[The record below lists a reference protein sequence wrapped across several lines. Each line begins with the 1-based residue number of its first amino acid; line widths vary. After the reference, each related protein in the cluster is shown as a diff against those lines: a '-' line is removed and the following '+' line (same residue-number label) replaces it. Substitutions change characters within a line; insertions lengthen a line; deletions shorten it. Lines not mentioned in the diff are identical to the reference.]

1 MSIQHIG
8 SGGGQVDPSQ
18 RGGHVKVLANETFK
32 AAINGIDVVT
42 FIKGQEHARP
52 FQRKEVEAY
61 LEDGRLELVDA
72 PKAKKPEPKVEA
84 PEEVEE
90 EKPKAKAKKK

>member
-8 SGGGQVDPSQ
+8 SGGGHVEAP
-18 RGGHVKVLANETFK
+18 RGGHVKVLAKETFK

-42 FIKGQEHARP
+42 FIKDQEHARP
-52 FQRKEVEAY
+52 FLLEEVKAY
-61 LEDGRLELVDA
+61 LEDGRLEVADA
-72 PKAKKPEPKVEA
+72 PKAKKPEPKVEE